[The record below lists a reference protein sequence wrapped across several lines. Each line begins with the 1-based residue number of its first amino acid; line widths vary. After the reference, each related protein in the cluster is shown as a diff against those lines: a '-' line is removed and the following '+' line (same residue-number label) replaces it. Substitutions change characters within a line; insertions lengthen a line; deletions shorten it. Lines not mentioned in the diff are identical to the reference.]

1 MSRILRIAVAG
12 AGPRA
17 NDYMAVIA
25 KLSDMYEFCA
35 VCDKDEQRAQLAAEK
50 HGAESVYTDAEEM
63 LRSEKPDVF
72 FGLTPT
78 DSLSLMTVMAAEHK
92 ANVIREIPIAITR
105 QVAEAMTQRCRD
117 NGVKLEIAENVWL
130 WPHERLK
137 RKIMEAGLLG
147 DILHVRLCYTSG
159 GYHGFNAVRMLLGKE
174 AKRVSGYVGK
184 VEVPLYTSYGGE
196 STTVRIWESATIEF
210 EDGITCLYEHPLPGP
225 RSSLWEIEGTKGYLS
240 GDALVLYGQ
249 GGSAQYRI
257 QDVYREVDGEQVLD
271 HVRVDTDPP
280 ITWSN
285 PFKRYMISGTDAVAK
300 ADILRSMHRAVTEDA
315 EPEYGAANALRDL
328 ELCVAVYE
336 SGLNGGE
343 WMDLPLQGS
352 TEVESKIQEEYKRR
366 YEHDPVKDVDALR
379 DTVFTRASVIW
390 TVAGWL

>member
-1 MSRILRIAVAG
+1 MSKILRIAVAG

-35 VCDKDEQRAQLAAEK
+35 VCDKDEQRAQLAAES
-50 HGAESVYTDAEEM
+50 HGAGSVYTDVEEM
-63 LRSEKPDVF
+63 FRNEKPDVF

-117 NGVKLEIAENVWL
+117 NGVKLEVAENVWL

-137 RKIMEAGLLG
+137 RKIIEAGLLG
-147 DILHVRLCYTSG
+147 NILHARLCYTSG
-159 GYHGFNAVRMLLGKE
+159 GYHGFNAVRMVLGKE

-184 VEVPLYTSYGGE
+184 IEVPPYTSYGGE
-196 STTVRIWESATIEF
+196 PTTMRIWESAAIEF
-210 EDGITCLYEHPLPGP
+210 EGGITCLYEHPLPGP
-225 RSSLWEIEGTKGYLS
+225 RSSFWEIEGTKGYLS
-240 GDALVLYGQ
+240 GDELVLYGQ
-249 GGSAQYRI
+249 GRNAQYRI
-257 QDVYREVDGEQVLD
+257 QDVYEEVDGEQVLD
-271 HVRVDTDPP
+271 HVRVDTDAP

-285 PFKRYMISGTDAVAK
+285 PFKRYRISGTDAVAK
-300 ADILRSMHRAVTEDA
+300 AGILRSMHRAVIEDA
-315 EPEYGAANALRDL
+315 VPEYGAANALRDL
-328 ELCVAVYE
+328 ELCVAVHE
-336 SGLNGGE
+336 SGLNGSE
-343 WMDLPLQGS
+343 WIDLPIQGS
-352 TEVESKIQEEYKRR
+352 TEVESKIHEEYKRK
-366 YEHDPVKDVDALR
+366 YGHDPVKDVDALR